1 MIKLTDL
8 IKEAN
13 DDSEKGFRLK
23 NTSTDPLTGKSE
35 SEVEY
40 DPDVERIARELE
52 GHRKEFKIIS
62 KSKVPEIK
70 ELAENI
76 DIALHRIAK
85 ATYKLN
91 ELIQY
96 NKKYKGV

>member
-1 MIKLTDL
+1 MIKLINI
-8 IKEAN
+8 IKEAE
-13 DDSEKGFRLK
+13 DDSQKGFRLK
-23 NTSTDPLTGKSE
+23 NTSTNPLTGKSE

-40 DPDVERIARELE
+40 DPDVKRIARELE
-52 GHRKEFKIIS
+52 GYRKEFKIVS
-62 KSKVPEIK
+62 KSNVSEIK